1 MFSNNTLIEKH
12 AVVGERVSHKQS
24 EWSLEQ
30 EYNRNG
36 DTLENSILFIVF
48 LWAEIVDTI
57 SKLSASYT
65 RKQLSDEEDS
75 KHCWEQPSARDI
87 SISKIYSMISR
98 KDMQRVYAGS
108 NVFQT
113 DNLVEH
119 KIGS

>member
-1 MFSNNTLIEKH
+1 MFSDNTLIEKH

-75 KHCWEQPSARDI
+75 KEQPSARDI

-108 NVFQT
+108 NVFQS
-113 DNLVEH
+113 DNLVE
-119 KIGS
+119 